1 MTLLQLFLFTVQNGL
16 FLICRA
22 LRVDYWKDSCREG
35 PGMAL
40 LRPGLGGQG
49 PHLEEAHIF
58 WHADYPRL
66 GTGSA
71 CWDQSFLSGRLAV
84 TILHDLDSP
93 GFLHSGPRS
102 NSQWGKV

>member
-1 MTLLQLFLFTVQNGL
+1 M
-16 FLICRA
+16 
-22 LRVDYWKDSCREG
+22 DYWKDSCREG
-35 PGMAL
+35 PGMTL

-66 GTGSA
+66 GSGSA

-84 TILHDLDSP
+84 TILHDLDSQASSIVAQ
-93 GFLHSGPRS
+93 GAILNGGRCDGPYPQARVWLS
-102 NSQWGKV
+102 VS